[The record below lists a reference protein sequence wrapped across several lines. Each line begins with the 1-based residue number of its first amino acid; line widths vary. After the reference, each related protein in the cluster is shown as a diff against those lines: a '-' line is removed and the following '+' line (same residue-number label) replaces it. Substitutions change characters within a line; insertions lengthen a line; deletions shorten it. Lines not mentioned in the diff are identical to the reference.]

1 MTASLRCLRS
11 LALPA
16 VLVGCSPGWHRV
28 TPSPSAALATR
39 QQFQIWS
46 HGRAYQWHGVRV
58 SGDSVSGVPFTRPPD
73 CDSCR
78 VQVALSD
85 VDSLRAG
92 NSVAGFWSGVML
104 GLSLGLLVYAI
115 SLGLQALYPAT

>member
-1 MTASLRCLRS
+1 
-11 LALPA
+11 
-16 VLVGCSPGWHRV
+16 
-28 TPSPSAALATR
+28 
-39 QQFQIWS
+39 
-46 HGRAYQWHGVRV
+46 
-58 SGDSVSGVPFTRPPD
+58 
-73 CDSCR
+73 

-92 NSVAGFWSGVML
+92 NPVAGFWSGVML